1 MNISAHN
8 FTVGEYLRCFIPT
21 RQRLVPC
28 RVEEIQPGGLLLVRP
43 LTKRQRHH
51 LWQIS
56 SLQAISTINP
66 KEIQP

>member
-8 FTVGEYLRCFIPT
+8 FTVGEYLRCVIPA

-28 RVEEIQPGGLLLVRP
+28 RVEEILPSGLLLVRP
-43 LTKRQRHH
+43 LTKRQRHN

-56 SLQAISTINP
+56 RLQAISTIDP
-66 KEIQP
+66 KET